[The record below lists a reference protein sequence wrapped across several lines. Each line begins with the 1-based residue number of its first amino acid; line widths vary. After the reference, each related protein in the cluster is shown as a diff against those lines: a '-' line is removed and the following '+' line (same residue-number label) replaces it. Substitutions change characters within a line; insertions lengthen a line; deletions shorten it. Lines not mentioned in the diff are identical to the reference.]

1 MGLRGYQEKSVEEIR
16 TSLRRFRHVIYQLP
30 TGGGKGVVLG
40 SIAAMAVQKGTRVL
54 ILGHTEEI
62 VKQNAKH
69 ATRWGCVTAIVTS
82 RVLKAPTAMCV
93 SMMAQTLQQRV
104 KKEAW
109 LDWLNTFHMI
119 ILDECHRAEF
129 NFVFDVI
136 KPNVYVVGFSASP
149 SRYGSQRQLGLDY
162 EAIVTGPSVQ
172 ELIDLGWL
180 CRCRLFSLDAPKL
193 DGVEWS
199 AQRGDYNLGQM
210 AAKFKNEA
218 KYVGA
223 VENYERICN
232 GEKCLIFC
240 CSSEQTIG
248 ITKEFRAHGIDAR
261 YCLSGDFDEDEE
273 LSGERKE
280 LVDDFRDNKFPVLV
294 NYGLFTTGIDIPDIK
309 VVMLMFSTTSLVK
322 YLQCL
327 GRASRPAEGKN
338 GTFLCLDF
346 GGNSER
352 LGRYEADREF
362 SLWHKPTA
370 GGGAPPL
377 KECEVCH
384 RLVAVQYHQCPF
396 CGYSWPTKQEIYK
409 AELTEILENDEKL
422 KQETIAGYVARMKLA
437 GKNPNWILI
446 NICIKNAG
454 NEKKAFMEAIK
465 VLKKEDGTSYSPLY
479 WHFFKMH
486 ILNNVKTK
494 KEGSE
499 PTLFE
504 KK

>member
-1 MGLRGYQEKSVEEIR
+1 MALRDYQENSVTEIR
-16 TSLRRFRHVIYQLP
+16 NSLRKYHHVIYQLP

-40 SIAAMAVQKGTRVL
+40 SIASMGVQKGTRVL
-54 ILGHTEEI
+54 ILGHSEEI
-62 VKQNAKH
+62 VKQNASH
-69 ATRWGCVTAIVTS
+69 ALRWGAVTAIVTS
-82 RVLKAPTAMCV
+82 RVKKAPTGSCV
-93 SMMAQTLQQRV
+93 SMMAQTLQQRI
-104 KKEAW
+104 KKDGW
-109 LDWLNTFHMI
+109 RDWLNSFQMI

-129 NFVFDVI
+129 NFIFDVI
-136 KPNVYVVGFSASP
+136 GPTVYVIGFSASP

-172 ELIDLGWL
+172 RLIDLGWL

-210 AAKFKNEA
+210 AAKFKSEA

-223 VENYERICN
+223 VENYERICK

-248 ITKEFRAHGIDAR
+248 ITKEFHAHGIDAR
-261 YCLSGDFDEDEE
+261 YCLSGSFDEDEDY
-273 LSGERKE
+273 SGERKDI
-280 LVDDFRDNKFPVLV
+280 VNAFRNNEFPVLV

-327 GRASRPAEGKN
+327 GRASRPAPGKD
-338 GTFLCLDF
+338 GTFICLDF
-346 GGNSER
+346 GGNYER
-352 LGRYEADREF
+352 LGRYEEDREW
-362 SLWHKPTA
+362 SVWHKPTA

-396 CGYSWPTKQEIYK
+396 CGYIWPTRQDIYK
-409 AELTEILENDEKL
+409 AELTEILEEDDKLEK
-422 KQETIAGYVARMKLA
+422 ETIKGYVARMKLA
-437 GKNPNWILI
+437 GKNSNWILV
-446 NICIKNAG
+446 NVCIKNAG

-465 VLKKEDGTSYSPLY
+465 VLRKDDGTAYSPTF
-479 WHFFKMH
+479 WFFFRTKILSKVKM
-486 ILNNVKTK
+486 NKNVID
-494 KEGSE
+494 
-499 PTLFE
+499 PMLFE
-504 KK
+504 NK